1 MKMHTVALRAPF
13 AARLFGG
20 QGRAFPLSKNQ
31 QLTVV
36 NTEGTQ
42 VVDMW
47 AILPASH
54 DEYMSMAHTHV
65 HTSRLVPRVGD
76 ALWSN
81 HRRELFRVVEDTSP
95 GVHDTLLAACDVDRY
110 RLLGYRGYHRNC
122 CDNFRQALATLGI
135 PRASVP
141 DPFNLFQNTPWQADG
156 ELGAEPGAARPGE
169 RITFEALDDLVVVLS
184 ACPMDLNP
192 INGDRVRDVEVRV
205 RDVVPS
211 AQTGHP
217 DGSKPELAVS
227 V

>member
-1 MKMHTVALRAPF
+1 MHTVASKVPST
-13 AARLFGG
+13 ARLFGG
-20 QGRAFPLSKNQ
+20 QGRAFPLSRNQ
-31 QLTVV
+31 QITVV

-47 AILPASH
+47 AILPGPR

-81 HRRELFRVVEDTSP
+81 HRRKLMLVVADTSP

-110 RLLGYRGYHRNC
+110 RLLGHRGYHRNC
-122 CDNFRQALATLGI
+122 CDNFRQALAMLGM
-135 PRASVP
+135 PRLSVP

-156 ELGAEPGAARPGE
+156 DLGAEPGAARPGE

-192 INGDRVRDVEVRV
+192 INGERVRDVEVQV
-205 RDVVPS
+205 RDAGPHVQ
-211 AQTGHP
+211 AGHP
-217 DGSKPELAVS
+217 NGSASELVVS
-227 V
+227 A